1 MIIKI
6 KNIKI
11 GYKFPPVIIAEISG
25 NHKGNKR
32 RFLEL
37 IKSACVNGADLIK
50 IQTYEPQDITLKGK
64 SKHFF
69 LKKGI
74 WTNQHLWNLYKKACT
89 PFSWHK
95 DAFRIANN
103 YKKIIF
109 SSPFSLRAVDFLESL
124 GCKLYKIASF
134 EITDIKLIRYIASK
148 NKPIIISTGMASILE
163 IRNAIKEIKKF
174 HNKIIVLHCVSAYP
188 TKLKDTNLNNIKKL
202 KSLYKNCLVGV
213 SDHTDDIFSS
223 IAAIP
228 FNIVAVEKHFKLNDK
243 IKTTDSS
250 FSITPEKLKKL
261 KFNSVNLHK
270 SLINKIKT

>member
-1 MIIKI
+1 
-6 KNIKI
+6 
-11 GYKFPPVIIAEISG
+11 
-25 NHKGNKR
+25 
-32 RFLEL
+32 
-37 IKSACVNGADLIK
+37 
-50 IQTYEPQDITLKGK
+50 
-64 SKHFF
+64 
-69 LKKGI
+69 
-74 WTNQHLWNLYKKACT
+74 
-89 PFSWHK
+89 
-95 DAFRIANN
+95 
-103 YKKIIF
+103 
-109 SSPFSLRAVDFLESL
+109 
-124 GCKLYKIASF
+124 
-134 EITDIKLIRYIASK
+134 
-148 NKPIIISTGMASILE
+148 MASILE

-270 SLINKIKT
+270 SLINKNKNIEKISKNLRRSIFAKTNIKKNDKLTKDNIETLRPFVGICASEYFKILGKNVKRSINKGTAIKKSFLF